1 MCPGCGGEEYFPS
14 LVLIWAEE
22 RDEFYFAFV
31 FCLEEEEVLEIDEP
45 ILSLPQ
51 KEQGGLLTIYG
62 GNVFEEYH
70 MLKRSMY
77 FSVF

>member
-51 KEQGGLLTIYG
+51 KE
-62 GNVFEEYH
+62 
-70 MLKRSMY
+70 
-77 FSVF
+77 